1 MKKINL
7 KINKLNYMKKKK
19 SRPPHPQSPDQIKDD
34 NSLDYI
40 EDLII

>member
-7 KINKLNYMKKKK
+7 KINKLNYKKKKK
-19 SRPPHPQSPDQIKDD
+19 SRPPHSQSPDQMEDD
-34 NSLDYI
+34 NGLDYI